1 LTNINKRSIIFIASH
16 LQKGGFIL
24 NLKSKYLVVIFI
36 IILIFS
42 LTACADNNADSKLL
56 VAVTIAPQKNF
67 VEAVG
72 GKKVEVVT
80 MIPPGNSPGNY
91 APSPKE
97 YIKFS
102 DADIYFSIG
111 VPADKVNILPRT
123 RDFNE
128 KIEIIRLDEEVA
140 KKIDDRYF
148 APGKRDPHIWLSPER
163 VKVMIDIIAI
173 ELSEKDKEHADF
185 YQENAKKYKSK
196 LNKVDNEIKDIMQN
210 LNNKSFIIYHPSFG
224 YFADEYGLEMIA
236 IEKDGKEA
244 TAKRLQEII
253 DRARKENIK
262 VVFYQK
268 EIDSRQSEAIAEEI
282 GGKTVQIEPLA
293 EDYLNNLKKM
303 AGLFKEIFD

>member
-1 LTNINKRSIIFIASH
+1 MTNINKRSIIFIASH

>member
-72 GKKVEVVT
+72 GKRVEVVT

-293 EDYLNNLKKM
+293 EDYLNNLKKWQVF
-303 AGLFKEIFD
+303 LKR

>member
-1 LTNINKRSIIFIASH
+1 MTNINKRSIIFIASH

-210 LNNKSFIIYHPSFG
+210 LNNKSFIVYHPSFG

>member
-210 LNNKSFIIYHPSFG
+210 LNNKSFIVYHPSFG

>member
-42 LTACADNNADSKLL
+42 LTVCADNNADSKLL

-210 LNNKSFIIYHPSFG
+210 LNNKSFIVYHPSFG

-293 EDYLNNLKKM
+293 ENYLNNLKKM